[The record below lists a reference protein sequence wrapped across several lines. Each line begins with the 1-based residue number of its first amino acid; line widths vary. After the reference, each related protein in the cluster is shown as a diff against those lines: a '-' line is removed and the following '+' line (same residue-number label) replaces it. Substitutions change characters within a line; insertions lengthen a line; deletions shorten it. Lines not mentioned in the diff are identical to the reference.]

1 MCLYALGNEV
11 VRFLQQGEPMAW
23 QIGVPLSIG
32 TTEHEEA
39 ILALSNRLLQTSSR
53 FGELDTISAL
63 RMDGLPVDNVLL
75 SSKYLYCWS
84 HDFRTMKSYYFRR
97 LWALRFGQYVLSRD
111 GYRSRGLR
119 ASPSPPSFWPTSHS
133 NRRNQESLLQRTWPG
148 SSYPLFG
155 VSAPVSAVALHSVGH
170 HYELAC
176 ISRCC

>member
-75 SSKYLYCWS
+75 SSKYLYC
-84 HDFRTMKSYYFRR
+84 
-97 LWALRFGQYVLSRD
+97 
-111 GYRSRGLR
+111 
-119 ASPSPPSFWPTSHS
+119 
-133 NRRNQESLLQRTWPG
+133 
-148 SSYPLFG
+148 
-155 VSAPVSAVALHSVGH
+155 
-170 HYELAC
+170 
-176 ISRCC
+176 